1 VNSGRT
7 ILVVD
12 DNEDDVF
19 IFSRA
24 LTANGITNPV
34 QTVNDGREA
43 ILYLEGLGRYAN
55 RDLFPFPVA
64 VFTDLKMPWMNGIE
78 VLKWLKDNPRCSALP
93 AVVLTAFKNKA
104 QLDEALS
111 LGADAC
117 IVKSGRFADFVNLIK
132 VSGDKWWWC
141 DREPVACD
149 PARRANVADH
159 PDK

>member
-1 VNSGRT
+1 MSFGRT

-24 LTANGITNPV
+24 LAANGITNPV
-34 QTVNDGREA
+34 QSVNDGREA
-43 ILYLEGLGRYAN
+43 VRYLEGIGNYADRN
-55 RDLFPFPVA
+55 LFPFPA
-64 VFTDLKMPWMNGIE
+64 AIFTDLKMPWMNGIE
-78 VLKWLKDNPRCSALP
+78 VLKWLKDHPRCSTLP

-104 QLDEALS
+104 QLEEALS

-141 DREPVACD
+141 DREPVPGAL
-149 PARRANVADH
+149 PSQTKLADH
-159 PDK
+159 